1 MPLNNSGS
9 PSQPILHRV
18 GLVGAA
24 ARFYQRSYAADY
36 IALGFLAIGWLVVSR
51 IFAPSLV
58 DLLANSYL
66 PGVDPSLREPIPS
79 HVLP

>member
-1 MPLNNSGS
+1 MVDALWEDPRELYLRRMPLNNSGS

-36 IALGFLAIGWLVVSR
+36 IALGFLAMGWLLVSQY
-51 IFAPSLV
+51 LY
-58 DLLANSYL
+58 LAC
-66 PGVDPSLREPIPS
+66 
-79 HVLP
+79 